1 MPYTPTDELAH
12 YEGARA
18 DALSSYRN
26 LLGERDGKLR
36 TARTT
41 NGPGSDRWN
50 RADDKLRTA
59 ERNHRVLFGKLQRPS
74 DGRQI
79 SFWWFV
85 IGAVLL
91 AALEAPINKFMLDNI
106 LRGSN
111 FDSYVLSLFMTLI
124 LLVLAHFAG
133 QQARQIHGH
142 YEETIY
148 YSNIVIVALV
158 LIVLAVCVGALTI
171 GRAFY
176 SSAPTGVSGQDI
188 FSHIG
193 KEISTVGPWAAFVKA
208 LSDKSAFFLACLNTA
223 GITVAFLAAF
233 VTHDSD
239 KLYQSTIDAVHF
251 AENALSR
258 VAKRYERMV
267 ARIERRYGPRL
278 GNIAAAY
285 GAHNAKV
292 VELQRN
298 RGMALSDHDNLD
310 LTTLDKM
317 LEQARKE
324 IGERTH
330 HNGSR
335 GHGPEDDAQTVSPF
349 PGRRS

>member
-1 MPYTPTDELAH
+1 MPYTSTDELAH

-18 DALSSYRN
+18 DARSSYQN
-26 LLGERDGKLR
+26 LLSERDGKLI

-50 RADDKLRTA
+50 RAEDKLRTA
-59 ERNHRVLFGKLQRPS
+59 EKNHRVIFGKLQRPS

-148 YSNIVIVALV
+148 YSNIVIVVLV
-158 LIVLAVCVGALTI
+158 LIVLAVCVGDRSGLLLLCTN
-171 GRAFY
+171 RSFR
-176 SSAPTGVSGQDI
+176 TG
-188 FSHIG
+188 H
-193 KEISTVGPWAAFVKA
+193 
-208 LSDKSAFFLACLNTA
+208 FLPYRK
-223 GITVAFLAAF
+223 G
-233 VTHDSD
+233 S
-239 KLYQSTIDAVHF
+239 IDD
-251 AENALSR
+251 R
-258 VAKRYERMV
+258 PMGC
-267 ARIERRYGPRL
+267 IC
-278 GNIAAAY
+278 
-285 GAHNAKV
+285 
-292 VELQRN
+292 
-298 RGMALSDHDNLD
+298 
-310 LTTLDKM
+310 
-317 LEQARKE
+317 
-324 IGERTH
+324 
-330 HNGSR
+330 
-335 GHGPEDDAQTVSPF
+335 
-349 PGRRS
+349 